1 MGGMKSVGLPDAG
14 IGGDV
19 GIPGEAFSAPLSSS
33 GSFLEGISSGGLQLS
48 DPVGLGAINNPNDV
62 FQVESALS
70 GADILGRPP
79 GRVFGD
85 DTFGAIKA
93 VQGRLNVDSRLDFAK
108 SPLRVDGPINPDGP
122 TQAATRTLAG
132 DVLSKRAP
140 SIPKLPT
147 PSRLP
152 GVSPAKS
159 PLPGVPS
166 LKSPLK
172 SPLAPSTPS
181 ASPANLV
188 PTPTGLKRETLEQTV
203 KRFTSKPPLS
213 PAPAI
218 PKTSLTGGRRRNWNA
233 SPAASEPPPSRAR

>member
-33 GSFLEGISSGGLQLS
+33 GGFLEGISSGGLQLS

-93 VQGRLNVDSRLDFAK
+93 AQGRLNVDSRLDFAK

-122 TQAATRTLAG
+122 PGRDPDIGRRCSFQACAIHSKAANAIAPAGRVTGEIPLAG
-132 DVLSKRAP
+132 RA
-140 SIPKLPT
+140 
-147 PSRLP
+147 
-152 GVSPAKS
+152 VFE
-159 PLPGVPS
+159 VS
-166 LKSPLK
+166 LKI
-172 SPLAPSTPS
+172 
-181 ASPANLV
+181 
-188 PTPTGLKRETLEQTV
+188 PTGPIDPFGLAGELGSDTH
-203 KRFTSKPPLS
+203 
-213 PAPAI
+213 
-218 PKTSLTGGRRRNWNA
+218 
-233 SPAASEPPPSRAR
+233 RAQARDFGADR